1 MASSFDCRP
10 PPLGM
15 TDTRHPP
22 QDGWTAAMMR
32 RRRGGDESDVDS
44 DGGGPDVRAE
54 VLALARDFLA
64 ATSFQVT
71 LQLTRCDACRRGL

>member
-1 MASSFDCRP
+1 
-10 PPLGM
+10 
-15 TDTRHPP
+15 
-22 QDGWTAAMMR
+22 MMR